1 MKNSG
6 KSAGD
11 FCWTGTHLQHPHS
24 SVINASSM
32 RLQEDLE
39 DLEDLE
45 DWEDLE
51 DLGLATSTS
60 GCTGCTWL
68 ADFERL
74 EDLRLLL
81 SETPVPQACRTGA
94 RAWRGNTL
102 SHGRM
107 RWKKVGD
114 MVKAL
119 PWAIK
124 ILEHLD
130 RSRWIGAERP
140 QDFFHLNSN
149 QPRLRVSSANHE
161 GITVPTICLYQEF
174 SSFGSDFLQ
183 CWNQLPHRVRILEE
197 SLCVMETKSLPCPWE
212 PHHSPVM

>member
-11 FCWTGTHLQHPHS
+11 LFETKRTHLQHPHS

-60 GCTGCTWL
+60 GCTWL
-68 ADFERL
+68 ADFEQL

-81 SETPVPQACRTGA
+81 SETPVPQACRKGA
-94 RAWRGNTL
+94 RGWRGNTL

-107 RWKKVGD
+107 RCKKVGD

-119 PWAIK
+119 P
-124 ILEHLD
+124 
-130 RSRWIGAERP
+130 
-140 QDFFHLNSN
+140 
-149 QPRLRVSSANHE
+149 
-161 GITVPTICLYQEF
+161 
-174 SSFGSDFLQ
+174 
-183 CWNQLPHRVRILEE
+183 
-197 SLCVMETKSLPCPWE
+197 
-212 PHHSPVM
+212 

>member
-1 MKNSG
+1 
-6 KSAGD
+6 
-11 FCWTGTHLQHPHS
+11 
-24 SVINASSM
+24 M

-60 GCTGCTWL
+60 GCTWL

-107 RWKKVGD
+107 WWKKVD
-114 MVKAL
+114 NMVKAL
-119 PWAIK
+119 P
-124 ILEHLD
+124 
-130 RSRWIGAERP
+130 
-140 QDFFHLNSN
+140 
-149 QPRLRVSSANHE
+149 
-161 GITVPTICLYQEF
+161 
-174 SSFGSDFLQ
+174 
-183 CWNQLPHRVRILEE
+183 
-197 SLCVMETKSLPCPWE
+197 
-212 PHHSPVM
+212 